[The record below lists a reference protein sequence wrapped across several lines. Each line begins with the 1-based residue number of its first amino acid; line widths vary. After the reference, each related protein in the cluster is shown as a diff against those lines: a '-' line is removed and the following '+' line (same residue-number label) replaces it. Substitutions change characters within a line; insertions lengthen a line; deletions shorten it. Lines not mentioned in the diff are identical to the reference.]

1 MLEKM
6 AAGVMATLDIIKVE
20 CAGVIGLCGNLCRK
34 RYLLVR
40 TKNKCSGLILPK
52 IIITTTKK

>member
-20 CAGVIGLCGNLCRK
+20 CAGVIGLCGNICVFKPMLGNAIGWNRSSFVI
-34 RYLLVR
+34 RVNYPQR
-40 TKNKCSGLILPK
+40 RH
-52 IIITTTKK
+52 

>member
-1 MLEKM
+1 MGVDMLEKM

-34 RYLLVR
+34 RNLLE
-40 TKNKCSGLILPK
+40 
-52 IIITTTKK
+52 